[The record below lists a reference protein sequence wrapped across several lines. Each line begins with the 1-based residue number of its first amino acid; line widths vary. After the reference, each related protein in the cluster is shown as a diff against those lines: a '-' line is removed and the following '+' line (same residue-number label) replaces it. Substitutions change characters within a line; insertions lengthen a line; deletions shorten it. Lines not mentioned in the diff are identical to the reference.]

1 MSTLKKVTEGGLTDK
16 RRWLLLGSIAVVL
29 VLVSII
35 VVVQVNSNRWKKDFT
50 VKYVGSE
57 TYRTLT
63 GETSTLYIY
72 EITNNTNK
80 TLYNVTAVFKF
91 WDRVFENRKYTYET
105 KLNVY
110 GTVKAHETVELKIS
124 RLNFDA
130 AADANIM
137 FFEHELDHI
146 KYSRRK

>member
-1 MSTLKKVTEGGLTDK
+1 M
-16 RRWLLLGSIAVVL
+16 
-29 VLVSII
+29 
-35 VVVQVNSNRWKKDFT
+35 QVNSNRWRKDYT

-105 KLNVY
+105 MLNVY

>member
-1 MSTLKKVTEGGLTDK
+1 MKKVTEGGLTDK
-16 RRWLLLGSIAVVL
+16 RRWLLSGSIAVVL

-57 TYRTLT
+57 TYHTLT
-63 GETSTLYIY
+63 GEIATQYIY
-72 EITNNTNK
+72 EITNNTNES
-80 TLYNVTAVFKF
+80 LYKVTAVFKF
-91 WDRVFENRKYTYET
+91 WDRVFKNRKYTYET
-105 KLNVY
+105 TL